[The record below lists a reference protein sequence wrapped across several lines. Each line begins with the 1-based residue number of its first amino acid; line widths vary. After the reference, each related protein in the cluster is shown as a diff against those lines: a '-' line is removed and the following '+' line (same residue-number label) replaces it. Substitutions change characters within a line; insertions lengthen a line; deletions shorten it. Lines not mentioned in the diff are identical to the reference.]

1 MLNFTLQQTQAVTY
15 VRDTG
20 LQNVQSATA
29 PRLPP
34 LFNGL
39 RDDAQH
45 EGQALPPRSTPDN
58 VENALSALQLNAVAN
73 TPIIGS
79 NAQGTKDIAT
89 SNRTVS
95 KRESLI
101 IDIREDNIIDLTQD
115 SDDDSVVE
123 LGPDFVFSEQK
134 KEPVALAL
142 SNRVME
148 PEKRKER
155 KKRLRKRRR
164 NRHILEED
172 TGPEMKESMG
182 QRNKAWLSTTEPKRM
197 A

>member
-1 MLNFTLQQTQAVTY
+1 MLNFTLQQTQAVIY
-15 VRDTG
+15 LRDTG
-20 LQNVQSATA
+20 LQNVQSVTA

-39 RDDAQH
+39 RNDAQH
-45 EGQALPPRSTPDN
+45 EGQAPPPRSTPDN

-73 TPIIGS
+73 TPIIES
-79 NAQGTKDIAT
+79 NAQDTKDIAT
-89 SNRTVS
+89 LNRTVS

-115 SDDDSVVE
+115 SDDDSVAE
-123 LGPDFVFSEQK
+123 LWPDFAFSEQK
-134 KEPVALAL
+134 KESIALAV
-142 SNRVME
+142 SNRAME

-155 KKRLRKRRR
+155 KKRLRKRRW

-172 TGPEMKESMG
+172 TGAEMKESMG
-182 QRNKAWLSTTEPKRM
+182 QGNKEWLSTTEPKRI